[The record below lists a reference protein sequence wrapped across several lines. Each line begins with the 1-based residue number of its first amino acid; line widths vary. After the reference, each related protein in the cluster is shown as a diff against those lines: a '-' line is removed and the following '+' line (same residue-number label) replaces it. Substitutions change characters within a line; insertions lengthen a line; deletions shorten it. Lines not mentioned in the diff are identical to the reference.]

1 MGGGRARARPCG
13 LRAVI
18 RAERNAREKGAKPM
32 RTRAKGASA
41 GPVTVIV
48 AASSRLPGARG
59 WRHKRKEGL
68 FGRSVARVPR
78 AVTKAGRVVRQLE
91 RAGMMLGA
99 VATGLELVRELRFA
113 GSNGTPA
120 GGHSSQRSVA
130 RGSSQSPSGR
140 PASRASR
147 PGSSTGGTHSA
158 PKSPSRSTKKRPA
171 NRTNTKKKTRGARTT
186 ATKRSRSRATKKAG
200 SARTNAK
207 TQARSRASAKRT
219 RSSGRSRSSSRR

>member
-1 MGGGRARARPCG
+1 MGRSPPRARPYG
-13 LRAVI
+13 LRAVT

-32 RTRAKGASA
+32 RTRAKGVSV

-59 WRHKRKEGL
+59 WRHKHKGGL
-68 FGRSVARVPR
+68 FRRSLAGVPR
-78 AVTKAGRVVRQLE
+78 AVTRAGRVVRQLE

-99 VATGLELVRELRFA
+99 VATGLELVRELRLA
-113 GSNGTPA
+113 DSNGTPS
-120 GGHSSQRSVA
+120 GGHSSQRSAA
-130 RGSSQSPSGR
+130 RGSSQSPSGT

-147 PGSSTGGTHSA
+147 PGSSAGRTHSA

-171 NRTNTKKKTRGARTT
+171 NRTNTKKKTRGAGTT
-186 ATKRSRSRATKKAG
+186 AKKRSRSRATKKAG

>member
-1 MGGGRARARPCG
+1 MWTEGGDSRGE
-13 LRAVI
+13 
-18 RAERNAREKGAKPM
+18 ERTRKGAKPM

-59 WRHKRKEGL
+59 WRQKRKEGL
-68 FGRSVARVPR
+68 FRRSVARVPR
-78 AVTKAGRVVRQLE
+78 AVTRADRVVRQLE

-120 GGHSSQRSVA
+120 GGHSSKRSVA

-147 PGSSTGGTHSA
+147 RGSSTGGTHST

-200 SARTNAK
+200 SARTSAK
-207 TQARSRASAKRT
+207 TQARSRASAERT
-219 RSSGRSRSSSRR
+219 RSSGRYRSSSRR